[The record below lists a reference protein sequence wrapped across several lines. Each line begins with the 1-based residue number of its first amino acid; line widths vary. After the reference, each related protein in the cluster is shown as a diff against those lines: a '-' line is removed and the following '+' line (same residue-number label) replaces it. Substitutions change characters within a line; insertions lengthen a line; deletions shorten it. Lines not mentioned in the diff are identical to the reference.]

1 MTTALQLTAGGDLAR
16 VNGRLQRIDSTAQRI
31 ACWLRL
37 LRGEW
42 FLNKAD
48 GVPYI
53 DQVVGQKT
61 NIPHM
66 RQLFGEEIRAVEGVT
81 SLDRLDVIVNQRTR
95 VVRIEFAVNGGEIVS
110 FTLTPTSR

>member
-1 MTTALQLTAGGDLAR
+1 MTTAFQLTAGGDLAR

-31 ACWLRL
+31 ACRLRL

-61 NIPHM
+61 NVPHL
-66 RQLFGEEIRAVEGVT
+66 RQLFSEEIRAVEGVT

-95 VVRIEFAVNGGEIVS
+95 VLRVEFQVNGGEVVS
-110 FTLTPTSR
+110 FTLQPTR